1 MSSSTAKSRF
11 DVFSDFF
18 AYKMLD
24 VHTQVPA
31 VITSVSGRSVDC
43 QPLVKTRYTD
53 GRQLGYD
60 VLYDVPL
67 LVLSANKGK
76 TAIKMPVKAGDI
88 VLVFFS
94 EREFGGIDG
103 LTDSA
108 SDSGSLQTHG
118 LYPVGAFPCIFSSAV
133 GEDIDPDNIVI
144 QNESSSIVVEPN
156 GKIIATT
163 TSEYE
168 VNASKAVFNCDIEIN
183 GNTTHSGDV
192 SVGGT
197 ITNDGV
203 NIGKTHT
210 HGGVQAGGDNTGVV
224 N

>member
-53 GRQLGYD
+53 GRQLDYGP
-60 VLYDVPL
+60 LYDVPL

-94 EREFGGIDG
+94 ERELGGFDSSDG
-103 LTDSA
+103 VA
-108 SDSGSLQTHG
+108 SNSGSLQTHG

-156 GKIIATT
+156 GKVVVNTS
-163 TSEYE
+163 SEYE
-168 VNASKAVFNCDIEIN
+168 VNASKSVFNSDVEFNGGSVKHNGKEI
-183 GNTTHSGDV
+183 GE
-192 SVGGT
+192 
-197 ITNDGV
+197 
-203 NIGKTHT
+203 THT
-210 HGGVQAGGDNTGVV
+210 HSGVQAGGDNTGVV